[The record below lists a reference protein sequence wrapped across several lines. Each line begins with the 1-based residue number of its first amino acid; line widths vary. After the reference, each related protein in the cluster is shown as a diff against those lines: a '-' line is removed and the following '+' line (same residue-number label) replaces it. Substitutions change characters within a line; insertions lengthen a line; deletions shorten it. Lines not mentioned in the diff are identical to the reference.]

1 MKRKLGIIVG
11 AALLALLGVNDNVNA
26 QVTDATVRVDGL
38 SCPFC
43 AYSLE
48 KQLKKVNGT
57 GDVAIEVNEGIA
69 ELSAR
74 KGESLGIEELD
85 EAVGKAGFT
94 PRGIT
99 ITVVGHLEEIAGY
112 PALHVPV
119 ADITLVLEKNKQFD
133 RLKKAVG
140 DKPKE
145 VKIRGK
151 IYQDNMDGH
160 SGHPY
165 NLAIETYEIIGS
177 S

>member
-11 AALLALLGVNDNVNA
+11 AALLALLGVNDKVNA

-57 GDVAIEVNEGIA
+57 GDVAIEVNDGIA

-74 KGESLGIEELD
+74 KGESLGIDDLD

-99 ITVVGHLEEIAGY
+99 ITVVGHLEEMAGY

-119 ADITLVLEKNKQFD
+119 GDITLILEKNKQFD

-140 DKPKE
+140 DEPKE

-160 SGHPY
+160 TGHPY

>member
-11 AALLALLGVNDNVNA
+11 ATLLVLLVVSEDGYS

-57 GDVAIEVNEGIA
+57 GDVVIEVNDGIA
-69 ELSAR
+69 ALTAR
-74 KGESLGIEELD
+74 DGQSIGVEQLE

-99 ITVVGHLEEIAGY
+99 ITVVGHLEEMAGY

-119 ADITLVLEKNKQFD
+119 ADITLILKKNKQFD

-140 DKPKE
+140 DKSKE
-145 VKIRGK
+145 IKIRGK
-151 IYQDNMDGH
+151 IYQDETEGH
-160 SGHPY
+160 TGHPY
-165 NLAIETYEIIGS
+165 NLTIETYEIIGS

>member
-1 MKRKLGIIVG
+1 MKRKISIIVG
-11 AALLALLGVNDNVNA
+11 AALLVLLGVSEDGYS
-26 QVTDATVRVDGL
+26 QVTNATVRVDGL

-48 KQLKKVNGT
+48 KQLKKINGT
-57 GDVAIEVNEGIA
+57 GDVVIEVNNGIA
-69 ELSAR
+69 ELSVR
-74 KGESLGIEELD
+74 KGESLGIEDLD

-99 ITVVGHLEEIAGY
+99 ITVVGHLEEMAGY

-140 DKPKE
+140 DKTKE

-151 IYQDNMDGH
+151 IYREETEGH

>member
-11 AALLALLGVNDNVNA
+11 AALLALLGVNDKVNA

-57 GDVAIEVNEGIA
+57 GDVAIEVNDGIA

-99 ITVVGHLEEIAGY
+99 ITVVGHLEEMAGY
-112 PALHVPV
+112 PTLHVPV

-133 RLKKAVG
+133 RLKKEVG
-140 DKPKE
+140 NKTKE

-151 IYQDNMDGH
+151 IYQDETEGH

>member
-11 AALLALLGVNDNVNA
+11 AALLALLGVNDKVNA

-57 GDVAIEVNEGIA
+57 GDVVIEVNDGIA

-99 ITVVGHLEEIAGY
+99 ITVVGHLEEMAGY
-112 PALHVPV
+112 PTLHVPV

-133 RLKKAVG
+133 RLKKEVG
-140 DKPKE
+140 NKTKE

-151 IYQDNMDGH
+151 IYQDETEGH

>member
-1 MKRKLGIIVG
+1 MVGVKEISVDFLEERVEILGGEFELDVSR
-11 AALLALLGVNDNVNA
+11 LVKE
-26 QVTDATVRVDGL
+26 VRDRGFTPR
-38 SCPFC
+38 S
-43 AYSLE
+43 
-48 KQLKKVNGT
+48 LKKVDGT
-57 GDVAIEVNEGIA
+57 GDVAIEVNDGIA

-99 ITVVGHLEEIAGY
+99 ITVVGHLEEMAGY

-119 ADITLVLEKNKQFD
+119 GDITLVLEKNKQFD
-133 RLKKAVG
+133 LLKKAVG

-145 VKIRGK
+145 IKIRGK
-151 IYQDNMDGH
+151 IYKDNMDGH
-160 SGHPY
+160 TGHPY
-165 NLAIETYEIIGS
+165 NLTIETYEIIGS

>member
-11 AALLALLGVNDNVNA
+11 AALLVLLGVSEDGYS

-48 KQLKKVNGT
+48 KQLKKVDGT
-57 GDVAIEVNEGIA
+57 GDVAIEVDDGIA
-69 ELSAR
+69 ALTAQDGQSIGVEQL
-74 KGESLGIEELD
+74 E

-99 ITVVGHLEEIAGY
+99 ITVVGHLEEMAGY

-119 ADITLVLEKNKQFD
+119 ADITLVLEKNKQFYL
-133 RLKKAVG
+133 LKEAVG

-145 VKIRGK
+145 IKIRGK

-160 SGHPY
+160 TGHPY

>member
-11 AALLALLGVNDNVNA
+11 AALLVLLGVSEDGYS
-26 QVTDATVRVDGL
+26 QVTNATLRVDGL

-48 KQLKKVNGT
+48 KQLKKVDGT
-57 GDVAIEVNEGIA
+57 GDVVIEVNDGIA
-69 ELSAR
+69 ALTAR
-74 KGESLGIEELD
+74 DGQSIGVEQLE

-99 ITVVGHLEEIAGY
+99 ITVVGHLEEMAGY
-112 PALHVPV
+112 PTLHVPL
-119 ADITLVLEKNKQFD
+119 ADIRLVLEKNKQFD
-133 RLKKAVG
+133 RLKKEVG
-140 DKPKE
+140 NKTKK

-151 IYQDNMDGH
+151 IYQDETEGH

>member
-1 MKRKLGIIVG
+1 MKRKISIIVG
-11 AALLALLGVNDNVNA
+11 AALLALLGVNDKVNA

-57 GDVAIEVNEGIA
+57 GDVAIEVNDGIA
-69 ELSAR
+69 ALTASDGQSIGVEQL
-74 KGESLGIEELD
+74 E
-85 EAVGKAGFT
+85 EAVKKAGFT

-99 ITVVGHLEEIAGY
+99 ITVVGHLEEMAGY

-119 ADITLVLEKNKQFD
+119 GDITLVLEKNKQFD
-133 RLKKAVG
+133 RLKRAVG

-160 SGHPY
+160 TGHPY
-165 NLAIETYEIIGS
+165 SLAIETFEIIGS

>member
-1 MKRKLGIIVG
+1 MKRNISIIVG
-11 AALLALLGVNDNVNA
+11 AALLALLGVNDKVNA

-48 KQLKKVNGT
+48 KQLKKVDGT
-57 GDVAIEVNEGIA
+57 GDVAIEVNKGIA

-85 EAVGKAGFT
+85 EAVSKAGFT

-99 ITVVGHLEEIAGY
+99 ITVVGYLEEMAGY

-119 ADITLVLEKNKQFD
+119 ADITLVLEKNKQFYL
-133 RLKKAVG
+133 LKEAVG

-145 VKIRGK
+145 IKIRGK

-160 SGHPY
+160 TGHPY
-165 NLAIETYEIIGS
+165 NLAIETYEILGS

>member
-11 AALLALLGVNDNVNA
+11 AALLALLGFSEDGYS
-26 QVTDATVRVDGL
+26 QVTEATVRVDGL

-48 KQLKKVNGT
+48 KQLKKINGT
-57 GDVAIEVNEGIA
+57 GDVALEVNDGLA

-99 ITVVGHLEEIAGY
+99 ITVVGHLDEMAGY
-112 PALHVPV
+112 PVLHVPV
-119 ADITLVLEKNKQFD
+119 GDITLVLEQNKQFD
-133 RLKKAVG
+133 RLKKAIG

>member
-1 MKRKLGIIVG
+1 MKRKISIIVG
-11 AALLALLGVNDNVNA
+11 AALLVLLGVSEDGYS
-26 QVTDATVRVDGL
+26 QVTDATIRVDGL

-48 KQLKKVNGT
+48 KQLKKVDGT
-57 GDVAIEVNEGIA
+57 GDVAIEVNDGIA

-74 KGESLGIEELD
+74 RGESLGIEELD

-94 PRGIT
+94 LRGIT
-99 ITVVGHLEEIAGY
+99 ITVVGHIEEMAGY

-140 DKPKE
+140 DEPKE

-160 SGHPY
+160 AGHPY